1 MMDAQSVTIV
11 ISIQESNL
19 LMNAAAKALMLMC
32 GVSVGVNTSK
42 IDVRVL

>member
-19 LMNAAAKALMLMC
+19 LMNAAAMALMC
-32 GVSVGVNTSK
+32 GVTVNS
-42 IDVRVL
+42 R